1 MTAALHVEEVTR
13 RVGGRAIVAG
23 ASLSV
28 EAGEWVALVG
38 PSGCGKTTLLQ
49 MIGLLETPTSGRVL
63 LDGTDG
69 HAEGAQRRAWLRLQ
83 RIGFVFQQGNLLPH
97 LSARENVALPAWRLG
112 GSRGPAMGAA
122 DRLLERLGLAE
133 RAGARAAV
141 LSTGEAQRVA
151 IARAL
156 INRPRL
162 VLADEPTGS
171 LDAGSVAAV
180 LEALDAIAADGAALL
195 VATHDGAV
203 AERAGR
209 TLAMRAGRVPAEA
222 AP

>member
-112 GSRGPAMGAA
+112 GSRGRGWGAA
-122 DRLLERLGLAE
+122 GGLRAGGGLAPGG
-133 RAGARAAV
+133 AARAAV